1 MSEPLQTVAARVHGD
16 AAMLHKI
23 AAGDGVISY
32 RAAGDL
38 SAPALVALHGVGSGS
53 ASWTAQLDELPARG
67 FRVVAWDA
75 PGYGDSTALAASA
88 PSAGEYAA
96 ALADFVAALG
106 LERFTL
112 IGHSLGALIAAA
124 YCRGTE
130 ARRIE
135 RLVLASPA
143 AGYGSLPGETRQRRT
158 EERLAAM
165 ARLGP
170 AGLAAERAAVLL
182 SPHASAAAVEQVR
195 TVMRALRPEGY
206 AQAVRMLGAA
216 DIFADAVGI
225 KVPTLVLCGSADTVT
240 PEAGCRRVAEAIPG
254 AAYEA
259 LAGLGHAAYVEDATR
274 FNAALLRFLDAE
286 KIR

>member
-1 MSEPLQTVAARVHGD
+1 MGEVLHAIAARIRSD
-16 AAMLHKI
+16 AATLRKVE
-23 AAGDGVISY
+23 AGGRVISY

-38 SAPALVALHGVGSGS
+38 SAPVLVALHGVGSGS
-53 ASWTAQLDELPARG
+53 ASWMAQLDELPARG

-75 PGYGDSTALAASA
+75 PGYGDSTPLAPSA
-88 PSAGEYAA
+88 PSAGDYAA
-96 ALADFVAALG
+96 ALADFVASLG

-112 IGHSLGALIAAA
+112 IGHSLGALMAAA
-124 YCRGTE
+124 YCRGLE
-130 ARRIE
+130 ARRVE

-143 AGYGSLPGETRQRRT
+143 AGYGSLPEETRQCRT

-195 TVMRALRPEGY
+195 VVMRALRPDGY

-216 DIFADAVGI
+216 DIFTDAGGI
-225 KVPTLVLCGSADTVT
+225 KVPALVLCGSADTVT

-254 AAYEA
+254 SAYEA
-259 LAGLGHAAYVEDATR
+259 LPGLGHVAYVEDAAR
-274 FNAALLRFLDAE
+274 FNAAVLRFLEAE
-286 KIR
+286 NI